1 MFTDTITIYNK
12 ISDTEWS
19 RTVVNGVQWS
29 DKMEKSVNNGKVEVV
44 KYVSITFPKG
54 TYENLTLE
62 SGREH
67 DCIVHGTIE
76 DEITGEKGK
85 RVSDI
90 LNKYPKSG
98 RIQSVNDNSNR
109 THLKNIK
116 VVIA

>member
-1 MFTDTITIYNK
+1 MFTDAITIYNK
-12 ISDTEWS
+12 ISDTEWN

-44 KYVSITFPKG
+44 KYASITFPKG

-67 DCIVHGTIE
+67 DCIVHGTVE

-98 RIQSVNDNSNR
+98 RIQSVKDNSGKSR
-109 THLKNIK
+109 LKHIK